1 MFNDLRYSINRI
13 RFKNP
18 DKFVEHLYKMKR
30 EDVSLPFRM
39 PLCGGGIVMLPINQ
53 DIPWPPEPNSDFDKE
68 IRRRVLLVNNPF
80 IIS

>member
-30 EDVSLPFRM
+30 EDVSLLFRM

-53 DIPWPPEPNSDFDKE
+53 DISWLPEANSDLDKE
-68 IRRRVLLVNNPF
+68 IRRRVLLVNSPF

>member
-1 MFNDLRYSINRI
+1 MR
-13 RFKNP
+13 
-18 DKFVEHLYKMKR
+18 R